1 MASQK
6 KRSRPSLAQV
16 TRWFRALVASGSYP
30 TRYGVQAFFYD
41 AIYSNDA
48 AIERVFETW
57 ASSVSSRPRQLV
69 EAELV
74 AAEGWGELH
83 AFFTQLTPAQLAAV
97 VPKIEAFV
105 AAPGKQARRYREVV
119 E

>member
-1 MASQK
+1 MVAQK
-6 KRSRPSLAQV
+6 KLSLAKV
-16 TRWFRALVASGSYP
+16 TRWFESLVASGSYQ
-30 TRYGVQAFFYD
+30 TSYGVQAFFYD
-41 AIYSNDA
+41 AVYSKDA

-57 ASSVSSRPRQLV
+57 ASSVSSRPLQLV

-74 AAEGWGELH
+74 AAERWRELH

-97 VPKIEAFV
+97 VPEIEAFV
-105 AAPGKQARRYREVV
+105 ASPGKHARRYREAV